1 MFIHRLPTDRLLS
14 DPTYLS
20 PFAMASDA
28 SPISVLFARG
38 LLARLTLWPA
48 LRIAVHQN
56 WGGPQSAQKQR
67 WLAGVIIDE
76 FEASLPPLSASLT
89 ALDSYQSAPM
99 HPSHALPEPDTAYIE
114 TMLLQIMDDEFE
126 VALEDGSAFDVA
138 KDVVRLWNDV
148 KEGKDGYV
156 KDLEMQAD
164 RMKGKMPQYEV
175 DAGNASDWEDSDG
188 DNEDESGSDSENFGE
203 VVPQLLDRAKEKPD
217 IDEGGFTTV
226 KRRGG
231 R

>member
-1 MFIHRLPTDRLLS
+1 
-14 DPTYLS
+14 
-20 PFAMASDA
+20 MASDA
-28 SPISVLFARG
+28 LPISVLFARG
-38 LLARLTLWPA
+38 LLARLSLWPA

-67 WLAGVIIDE
+67 WLAGVITDE
-76 FEASLPPLSASLT
+76 FEASLPPVSASLT
-89 ALDSYQSAPM
+89 AFDSYQSAPM
-99 HPSHALPEPDTAYIE
+99 HTSHTLPEPDSEYIE

-138 KDVVRLWNDV
+138 RDVVRLWNDA
-148 KEGKDGYV
+148 KEGKDDYV
-156 KDLEMQAD
+156 KDLEVQAD

-175 DAGNASDWEDSDG
+175 DAGSASDWEDSED
-188 DNEDESGSDSENFGE
+188 DNEDESGSDSEDYGKE
-203 VVPQLLDRAKEKPD
+203 VVPQLLDHAKEVPEV
-217 IDEGGFTTV
+217 DEDGFTTV

>member
-1 MFIHRLPTDRLLS
+1 
-14 DPTYLS
+14 
-20 PFAMASDA
+20 MASDA

-38 LLARLTLWPA
+38 LLARIALWPA

-76 FEASLPPLSASLT
+76 FEASLPPVSASLT
-89 ALDSYQSAPM
+89 
-99 HPSHALPEPDTAYIE
+99 PDAEYIE

-126 VALEDGSAFDVA
+126 VALEDESAFDVA
-138 KDVVRLWNDV
+138 RDVVRLWNDA

-164 RMKGKMPQYEV
+164 RMKGKMPQYE
-175 DAGNASDWEDSDG
+175 
-188 DNEDESGSDSENFGE
+188 DESGSDGENLGKE
-203 VVPQLLDRAKEKPD
+203 VVPQLLDRAKEVSN
-217 IDEGGFTTV
+217 IDEDGFTTV
-226 KRRGG
+226 KRKGG

>member
-1 MFIHRLPTDRLLS
+1 
-14 DPTYLS
+14 
-20 PFAMASDA
+20 MASDA

-38 LLARLTLWPA
+38 LLARLALWPA

-67 WLAGVIIDE
+67 WLAGVITDE
-76 FEASLPPLSASLT
+76 FEASIPPPSASLT
-89 ALDSYQSAPM
+89 AFDSHQSAPM
-99 HPSHALPEPDTAYIE
+99 HPSYALPEPDTEYIE

-138 KDVVRLWNDV
+138 RDVVRLWADA

-156 KDLEMQAD
+156 KELEIQAD

-175 DAGNASDWEDSDG
+175 DAGSASDWEDSDD

-203 VVPQLLDRAKEKPD
+203 VVPQLLNRAKEVPD
-217 IDEGGFTTV
+217 IDEDGFTTV

>member
-1 MFIHRLPTDRLLS
+1 
-14 DPTYLS
+14 
-20 PFAMASDA
+20 MASDTL
-28 SPISVLFARG
+28 ILFARG
-38 LLARLTLWPA
+38 LLARLALWPA

-67 WLAGVIIDE
+67 WFAGVIIDE
-76 FEASLPPLSASLT
+76 FEASLPTASASLT
-89 ALDSYQSAPM
+89 TFDSHQSAPM
-99 HPSHALPEPDTAYIE
+99 HPTHALPEPDTEYIE

-138 KDVVRLWNDV
+138 RDVVRLWNDV

-175 DAGNASDWEDSDG
+175 DAGSASDWEDSDG
-188 DNEDESGSDSENFGE
+188 DNEDESGSDSENFGKE
-203 VVPQLLDRAKEKPD
+203 VVPQLLDHAEVPD
-217 IDEGGFTTV
+217 IDEDGFTTV

>member
-1 MFIHRLPTDRLLS
+1 
-14 DPTYLS
+14 
-20 PFAMASDA
+20 MASDA

-38 LLARLTLWPA
+38 ILARLAIWPA

-76 FEASLPPLSASLT
+76 FEASLPPVSA
-89 ALDSYQSAPM
+89 AFDSYQSAPM
-99 HPSHALPEPDTAYIE
+99 HPSHTLPEPDIEYIE

-126 VALEDGSAFDVA
+126 IALEDGSAFDVA
-138 KDVVRLWNDV
+138 RDAVRLWNDA

-156 KDLEMQAD
+156 KDLETQAD

-175 DAGNASDWEDSDG
+175 DAGSASDWEDSDSG
-188 DNEDESGSDSENFGE
+188 NEDESGSDSEDFGKE
-203 VVPQLLDRAKEKPD
+203 VVPQLLNHAKEVSD
-217 IDEGGFTTV
+217 IDEDGFTTV